1 MRNKMIIL
9 TELKNEEGFTLVE
22 LLSAITILGI
32 VLPLFI
38 GFIVSNSKMIELNT
52 IQTEAISVREEIREW
67 MSYKA
72 QSQDIADLNPYV
84 LATTGHQPDPI
95 TLTDQ
100 EEKLRASHLILDKSG
115 IQKDTLGK
123 AKYGEQVPADK
134 LVDDDGNI
142 ITSSPTRQQTR
153 QVVYLSSGFALPKL
167 NLSAEKKRYVG
178 MYVGEG
184 ALRFKVDY
192 AVLVEAAPKA
202 IKKGATATVADNQD
216 SGILVTLRIYN
227 SKTGKELT
235 NTQFHW
241 GADD

>member
-1 MRNKMIIL
+1 MLYKMPIFTIS
-9 TELKNEEGFTLVE
+9 TDEEGFTLVE
-22 LLSAITILGI
+22 LLSAIVILGI
-32 VLPLFI
+32 MLPLFM
-38 GFIVSNSKMIELNT
+38 GFIITNAKLIDQNT

-95 TLTDQ
+95 ILTDQ
-100 EEKLRASHLILDKSG
+100 QEKNRASHLILDKSG
-115 IQKDTLGK
+115 IENDAFGK

-142 ITSSPTRQQTR
+142 ITSSSTRKQTR
-153 QVVYLSSGFALPKL
+153 QVVYLNSGFSLSKL
-167 NLSAEKKRYVG
+167 NLPDEKKRYVG
-178 MYVGEG
+178 KYVGEG

-192 AVLVEAAPKA
+192 AVLVEAAPKE
-202 IKKGATATVADNQD
+202 IKKGSTATTADNQD
-216 SGILVTLRIYN
+216 GGILVTLRIYN

-241 GADD
+241 GADN